1 MLTKCGSQQAGIY
14 PPLGVVGQ
22 CPFRRGVWSD
32 DYFYTIVSRR
42 PVGGL
47 PGLDWGRE
55 RFCDSNGNIPPHHAI
70 EWRSEFIA
78 NKTLDAQ
85 PAIALQYI
93 LSGDEIAIGTA
104 VILFFQYFGSAVF
117 LAISKSIFLNVLDT
131 SLHKYAP
138 SVPFED
144 IVNAGATDLVNVVP
158 AQYYKGV
165 ITAYSNALVAT
176 FVSFGPSLYKAQV
189 QKLTT
194 MLQWLAAAASIIA
207 FFFSFGLGWTR
218 VTEQIAKMYTKD
230 VEPRAGTRPT
240 APTMEPQARS
250 LKA

>member
-1 MLTKCGSQQAGIY
+1 MGYQVLI
-14 PPLGVVGQ
+14 GVG
-22 CPFRRGVWSD
+22 RGFVIQMVTS
-32 DYFYTIVSRR
+32 
-42 PVGGL
+42 
-47 PGLDWGRE
+47 
-55 RFCDSNGNIPPHHAI
+55 PPHHAI